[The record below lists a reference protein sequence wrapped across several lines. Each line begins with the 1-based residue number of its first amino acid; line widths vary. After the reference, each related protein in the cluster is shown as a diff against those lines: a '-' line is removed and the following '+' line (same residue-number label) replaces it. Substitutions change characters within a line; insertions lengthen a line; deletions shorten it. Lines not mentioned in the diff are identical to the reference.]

1 MMASYNFNTW
11 FKGHNMQLY
20 FMITCLPIVSELES
34 LPHMFLDYI
43 NENEDE
49 NADIS
54 NKNLENIGR
63 HAFQH
68 HVR

>member
-1 MMASYNFNTW
+1 
-11 FKGHNMQLY
+11 
-20 FMITCLPIVSELES
+20 MITCLSIVSELES
-34 LPHMFLDYI
+34 LRHIFLDYI